1 MTRIPTIAGA
11 QSIPSSATIPALR
24 NAVAHSVDAREP
36 QKTRKWLWV
45 ALAAAAVLLLAGVAF
60 FFLNLCC

>member
-1 MTRIPTIAGA
+1 M
-11 QSIPSSATIPALR
+11 
-24 NAVAHSVDAREP
+24 AHSVDAREP